1 MINEDAPTNSVGT
14 GAETALPPSHEPP
27 GITRLTRKKP
37 KKRKFE
43 KSVGEMLKTEELQEH
58 APANY
63 LPFRVQYDDAQDFIL
78 YGRSEAQIKIELRK
92 MYRPEVAKKFKVTRL
107 YPNQVI
113 KFYWDK
119 RQQALQAQ

>member
-1 MINEDAPTNSVGT
+1 MIKEDAPTNSVGT

-37 KKRKFE
+37 KRRKYE
-43 KSVGEMLKTEELQEH
+43 KSVSDMLQTESLDR
-58 APANY
+58 NY
-63 LPFRVQYDDAQDFIL
+63 LPFRVSFEDGQTDFIF
-78 YGRSEAQIKIELRK
+78 YGKSEAQVKIELRK
-92 MYRPEVAKKFKVTRL
+92 IYRPEVAKRFKVTRL

-119 RQQALQAQ
+119 RQEALGR

>member
-27 GITRLTRKKP
+27 GLTRLTRRKV

-43 KSVGEMLKTEELQEH
+43 KSVDQMLTTEQVDK
-58 APANY
+58 NY
-63 LPFRVQYDDAQDFIL
+63 LPFKVAFDDGQTDFIL
-78 YGRSEAQIKIELRK
+78 YGKSESQIKIELRK
-92 MYRPEVAKKFKVTRL
+92 IYRPEMAKKFKVTRL

-113 KFYWDK
+113 RFYWDK
-119 RQQALQAQ
+119 RQQALGK

>member
-27 GITRLTRKKP
+27 GITRLTKRKV

-43 KSVGEMLKTEELQEH
+43 KSVGEMLTTEQVDK
-58 APANY
+58 NY
-63 LPFRVQYDDAQDFIL
+63 LPFRVSFEDGQTDFIL
-78 YGRSEAQIKIELRK
+78 YGKSESQIKIELRK
-92 MYRPEVAKKFKVTRL
+92 IYRPEMAKKFKVTRL

-119 RQQALQAQ
+119 RQQALGM

>member
-27 GITRLTRKKP
+27 GLTRLTRRKV

-43 KSVGEMLKTEELQEH
+43 KSVDQMLTTENVDK
-58 APANY
+58 NY
-63 LPFRVQYDDAQDFIL
+63 LPFRVAFDDGQTDFIL
-78 YGRSEAQIKIELRK
+78 YGKSESQIKIELRK
-92 MYRPEVAKKFKVTRL
+92 IYRPEMAKKFKVTRL

-119 RQQALQAQ
+119 RQQALGH

>member
-37 KKRKFE
+37 KKRKYE
-43 KSVGEMLKTEELQEH
+43 KSVEQMLQTEHVAE
-58 APANY
+58 NY
-63 LPFRVQYDDAQDFIL
+63 LPFHVSFEDGQTEFIF
-78 YGRSEAQIKIELRK
+78 YGKSESQVKIELRK
-92 MYRPEVAKKFKVTRL
+92 IYRPEVAKRFSVKRL
-107 YPNQVI
+107 YPNEVI

-119 RQQALQAQ
+119 RQQAMRNQ

>member
-1 MINEDAPTNSVGT
+1 VINEDAPTNSVGT

-27 GITRLTRKKP
+27 GLTRLTRRKV

-43 KSVGEMLKTEELQEH
+43 KSVDQMLTTENVDK
-58 APANY
+58 NY
-63 LPFRVQYDDAQDFIL
+63 LPFRVAFDDGQTDFIL
-78 YGRSEAQIKIELRK
+78 YGKSESQIKIELRK
-92 MYRPEVAKKFKVTRL
+92 IYRPEMAKKFKVTRL

-119 RQQALQAQ
+119 RQQALGH

>member
-37 KKRKFE
+37 KRRKFE
-43 KSVGEMLKTEELQEH
+43 KSVSDMLQTESVDR
-58 APANY
+58 NY
-63 LPFRVQYDDAQDFIL
+63 LPFRVSFEDGQTDFIF
-78 YGRSEAQIKIELRK
+78 YGKSEAQVKIELRK
-92 MYRPEVAKKFKVTRL
+92 IYRPEVAKRFKVTRL

-119 RQQALQAQ
+119 RQEALGQ

>member
-1 MINEDAPTNSVGT
+1 MIKEDAPTNSVGT

-37 KKRKFE
+37 KRRKFE
-43 KSVGEMLKTEELQEH
+43 KSVSDMLQTESVDR
-58 APANY
+58 NY
-63 LPFRVQYDDAQDFIL
+63 LPFRVSFEDGQTDFIF
-78 YGRSEAQIKIELRK
+78 YGKSEAQVKIELRK
-92 MYRPEVAKKFKVTRL
+92 IYRPEVAKRFKVTRL

-119 RQQALQAQ
+119 RQEALGR

>member
-27 GITRLTRKKP
+27 GLTRLTRRKV

-43 KSVGEMLKTEELQEH
+43 KSVDQMLTTEQVDK
-58 APANY
+58 NY
-63 LPFRVQYDDAQDFIL
+63 LPFRVAFDDGQTDFIL
-78 YGRSEAQIKIELRK
+78 YGKSESQIKIELRK
-92 MYRPEVAKKFKVTRL
+92 IYRPEMAKKFKVTRL

-119 RQQALQAQ
+119 RQQALGS

>member
-1 MINEDAPTNSVGT
+1 MIKEDAPTNSVGT

-37 KKRKFE
+37 RRRKYE
-43 KSVGEMLKTEELQEH
+43 KSVSDMLQTESLDR
-58 APANY
+58 NY
-63 LPFRVQYDDAQDFIL
+63 LPFRVSFEDGQTDFIF
-78 YGRSEAQIKIELRK
+78 YGKSEAQVKIELRK
-92 MYRPEVAKKFKVTRL
+92 IYRPEVAKRFKVTRL

-119 RQQALQAQ
+119 RQEALGR